1 MVMWLTH
8 GRTCA
13 RTQAVPASAGMPV
26 RMLELLSVHVVADVC
41 EEQHYDERCGRS
53 AMRVRVRMTPGRDAL
68 PGQALQTFACTL
80 AEC

>member
-1 MVMWLTH
+1 
-8 GRTCA
+8 
-13 RTQAVPASAGMPV
+13 
-26 RMLELLSVHVVADVC
+26 VC